1 MTMGKSLD
9 HIYIYGD
16 TCNGPTA
23 SYRALF
29 LRNIC
34 QTKKKVTFANS
45 QSPTNF
51 PSQPLLEH
59 ANGGP
64 WQQEIPF
71 SPEGGPNDMAGNIL

>member
-1 MTMGKSLD
+1 MAPQL
-9 HIYIYGD
+9 
-16 TCNGPTA
+16 P
-23 SYRALF
+23 ALF
-29 LRNIC
+29 LRNVC
-34 QTKKKVTFANS
+34 QTKQMAFANS

-59 ANGGP
+59 AKRGP

>member
-1 MTMGKSLD
+1 MAPQL
-9 HIYIYGD
+9 
-16 TCNGPTA
+16 PTGRYSWGTFA
-23 SYRALF
+23 KP
-29 LRNIC
+29 
-34 QTKKKVTFANS
+34 KKKVTFANS